1 MKVLMVADAR
11 SIHTRRWAVALKA
24 RGVDIVLFSLYP
36 SPDDFFALQG
46 IPLYE
51 FNLFTYKSSKGL
63 RAAVGA
69 VMMHRKAVSYL
80 KRVIRSESP
89 DILHAHYATSF
100 GFIAALTGFHPFII
114 SVWGSDVYEFHD
126 LSFFN
131 KKSVQFIFRRADRVL
146 STSHVMAKRTA
157 TYTSKPIYVTPFGVD
172 TELFRRYEKDERNG
186 RFIVGN
192 VKTLSP
198 KYGIDVLIRAFKVL
212 VDRNPDLDTLLVI
225 VGEGPSRGEYEFL
238 VSSLGIMDKVHFMGK
253 VPNEQLPSY
262 YNSFSVSVSLSHS
275 ESFGVVAVEA
285 MACGCPVVV
294 SDADGFTEVVEDG
307 VTGFIVPRGNPE
319 AAADA
324 LQKFID
330 VPDLRD
336 KMGAAGIQRV
346 KKLYDWNSN
355 VELMY
360 SIYTGLFS
368 SKR

>member
-1 MKVLMVADAR
+1 M
-11 SIHTRRWAVALKA
+11 
-24 RGVDIVLFSLYP
+24 
-36 SPDDFFALQG
+36 
-46 IPLYE
+46 
-51 FNLFTYKSSKGL
+51 
-63 RAAVGA
+63 
-69 VMMHRKAVSYL
+69 
-80 KRVIRSESP
+80 
-89 DILHAHYATSF
+89 
-100 GFIAALTGFHPFII
+100 
-114 SVWGSDVYEFHD
+114 
-126 LSFFN
+126 
-131 KKSVQFIFRRADRVL
+131 
-146 STSHVMAKRTA
+146 
-157 TYTSKPIYVTPFGVD
+157 
-172 TELFRRYEKDERNG
+172 
-186 RFIVGN
+186 
-192 VKTLSP
+192 SP

-225 VGEGPSRGEYEFL
+225 VGEGPSRGEYESL

-307 VTGFIVPRGNPE
+307 ATGFIVPRGNPE

-336 KMGAAGIQRV
+336 KMGAAGIKRV

>member
-24 RGVDIVLFSLYP
+24 RGVDIVLFSFYP

-114 SVWGSDVYEFHD
+114 SVWGSDVYEFPD

-225 VGEGPSRGEYEFL
+225 VGEGPSRGEYE
-238 VSSLGIMDKVHFMGK
+238 
-253 VPNEQLPSY
+253 SY

-285 MACGCPVVV
+285 MSCGCPVVV

-307 VTGFIVPRGNPE
+307 ATGFIVPRGNPE

-330 VPDLRD
+330 VPDVRD
-336 KMGAAGIQRV
+336 KMGAAGIRRV